1 MSTYGVRS
9 GPYHRG
15 NLKADLLAT
24 GLATK
29 ATKDN
34 IERVVKYALRLPAE
48 FQVLLM
54 KDAITRDNEL
64 TQTKSFNEWAIK
76 NADVMF

>member
-1 MSTYGVRS
+1 M
-9 GPYHRG
+9 
-15 NLKADLLAT
+15 
-24 GLATK
+24 
-29 ATKDN
+29 
-34 IERVVKYALRLPAE
+34 ERVVKYALRLPAE

-54 KDAITRDNEL
+54 KDAIARDNDL